1 MKRLLSARFKDNL
14 GDEEG
19 CGCGEVIAEILLSL
33 LFFGIGAVVLSVFGI
48 DTDAEWLDG
57 DLMMLIG
64 IFAIAIPAAAIFAV
78 VHTVRKRRKNNIKRI
93 EIHAK
98 NEDKENEENEEN
110 IENED
115 NYLNNTE
122 KEGQDDV

>member
-1 MKRLLSARFKDNL
+1 MKKKAKT
-14 GDEEG
+14 EIKEG
-19 CGCGEVIAEILLSL
+19 CGEAVAEILLSF
-33 LFFGIGAVVLSVFGI
+33 LFLGIGAVVLSVFGI

-57 DLMMLIG
+57 DIMILIG

-98 NEDKENEENEEN
+98 NEDEENEENEEN
-110 IENED
+110 IDNED